1 MSQHGNEFKIT
12 CSVDCLGDWKA
23 DGYRWYQNGR
33 KLLPSSNPVVV
44 KTYYFLL
51 MESES
56 GPVKTKDFKRITYS
70 LVDDPKGVQ
79 GILIQ
84 YLGMSC

>member
-1 MSQHGNEFKIT
+1 MSQHGHEFKIK
-12 CSVDCLGDWKA
+12 CSVGCLGNWKA

-44 KTYYFLL
+44 KMYYFLL

-56 GPVKTKDFKRITYS
+56 GLVKTKDFRKITYS
-70 LVDDPKGVQ
+70 LMDDSKGVQ